1 MSIPRF
7 LSVWIAALLAPTAVI
22 LGTTTS
28 AHAQVGTVK
37 PLAFPKVR
45 GMRYCEVFLV
55 KPDGIFMYNTTGLND
70 CPAGQWNA
78 LDTEKLKT
86 QYGAREVFKNGPH
99 FWVSDTLT
107 LDLGETLDFG
117 GMKARWVGTLPV
129 ALMEGK
135 SGGAG
140 VAEPYKVFHP
150 EKSGKFS
157 YLKGKE
163 VYELVGPDGTA
174 YVMQAGSD
182 LVDKTLNVQTLAKL
196 GEKLKV
202 APGWKYRVRKLDRDL
217 VFELPKGTPV
227 DAVSDDLRNI
237 YNRVPGTQK

>member
-1 MSIPRF
+1 MRMTR
-7 LSVWIAALLAPTAVI
+7 LALAAVMTALVTGPGGPPPGTAQAKPPIEEVKALAEVKATAEEAYLYGFPMI
-22 LGTTTS
+22 
-28 AHAQVGTVK
+28 VG
-37 PLAFPKVR
+37 
-45 GMRYCEVFLV
+45 
-55 KPDGIFMYNTTGLND
+55 YNTTGLND
-70 CPAGQWNA
+70 CPAGQWNV

-86 QYGAREVFKNGPH
+86 QYGARAVFKNGPH

-117 GMKARWVGTLPV
+117 GIKARWIGALPV

-140 VAEPYKVFHP
+140 VGEPYKVFHP

-182 LVDKTLNVQTLAKL
+182 LVDKTLNVQALAKL

-217 VFELPKGTPV
+217 VFELPKATPV
-227 DAVSDDLRNI
+227 DAVSDELRNI
-237 YNRVPGTQK
+237 YNRAPGTKK